1 MIEDEEMTKRRSD
14 REKSQIPPLVFPHVT
29 PHYSPTRLSKGSG
42 STYQV
47 HQMKTEIAKKELQ
60 NALRPIR
67 GKRVEKAELDALVEK
82 ILDGTRTKTD
92 GTSVP
97 NTTWEYLLRSE
108 ILSLA
113 VRLSLSFFLSTFDYQ
128 GLTQASLSP
137 SALPP
142 CFVKPGHRG

>member
-1 MIEDEEMTKRRSD
+1 MRNLKFHLLFFLTSHPTTR
-14 REKSQIPPLVFPHVT
+14 QPV
-29 PHYSPTRLSKGSG
+29 SPRALAQL
-42 STYQV
+42 YQV
-47 HQMKTEIAKKELQ
+47 HQMKMEIAKKELQ

-113 VRLSLSFFLSTFDYQ
+113 VRLSLSFFLSAFDYQ
-128 GLTQASLSP
+128 GLTQASVSP
-137 SALPP
+137 SVLPP
-142 CFVKPGHRG
+142 CFVKSGHRG